1 MRPLIIKEEL
11 TFASFIFQ
19 QKGSREGGNRNG
31 RAENNFLPIPP
42 MKGPFIDAH
51 GGAVVGFK
59 VPAQCSLARSLLWK
73 QESVE
78 MQRTS
83 ERARERAAVAPG
95 RPSVRPSLSADSID
109 LSSCPS
115 PFTLH
120 RE

>member
-1 MRPLIIKEEL
+1 MRPLIHEEDM
-11 TFASFIFQ
+11 TFTSFIFQ

-51 GGAVVGFK
+51 GGAGVGFK
-59 VPAQCSLARSLLWK
+59 VPARSVLARSLAAL
-73 QESVE
+73 EAGVGGNA
-78 MQRTS
+78 TD
-83 ERARERAAVAPG
+83 ERAAVAPG

>member
-1 MRPLIIKEEL
+1 MRPLIHEEEM

-51 GGAVVGFK
+51 GGGAVVGFK
-59 VPAQCSLARSLLWK
+59 VPAQCSLWK

-83 ERARERAAVAPG
+83 ERAAVAPG